1 MKTQQP
7 QQKFQPEYTPEQF
20 KEYLQKLEEYEKKA
34 TGEYEEAS

>member
-20 KEYLQKLEEYEKKA
+20 KGIWKKFEDCEKKI
-34 TGEYEEAS
+34 GREESL